1 MTFYIVSAIIW
12 SMGLACGIALA
23 VVITGLGTKVK
34 FGVLHVNTKDPN
46 KDMYSLEID
55 VDSLAQLENTNKVIL
70 KVSRD

>member
-12 SMGLACGIALA
+12 SLGLACGMVLT
-23 VVITGLGTKVK
+23 VVITGLGTKVR

-46 KDMYSLEID
+46 KDMFSLEID
-55 VDSLAQLENTNKVIL
+55 VDSPAQFENTNKVIL